1 MFVSLLSLS
10 NIAVN
15 NMARQIRKKSGTG
28 IYHVMLRGIN
38 RQDVFEDDED
48 YVQMTSILRGQS
60 ERYDEKGL
68 RLSPFCTFYAYC
80 LMSNHLHLL
89 IQERED
95 KISDIVKRIGVT
107 YAHYF
112 NKKYERTGHL
122 FQDRFRSEPVDDIGY
137 FVTLL
142 RYIHQN
148 PLKARII
155 ENINDYLWSSWK
167 EYSSENCPASFCS
180 TRAVFARIGQ
190 KDLLELINTPLEDD
204 GQILDI
210 DTDGNKS
217 VSDSDVKAFLQMSQ
231 GIANPLMV
239 QSLEKTRRSEVLRY
253 ALSYG
258 AGVRQLSRLTGVSFG
273 VVQKLTK

>member
-1 MFVSLLSLS
+1 
-10 NIAVN
+10 
-15 NMARQIRKKSGTG
+15 MARQIRKKSGTG

-38 RQDVFEDDED
+38 RQDIFEDDED
-48 YVQMTSILRGQS
+48 YLQMTSILRGQS

-68 RLSPFCTFYAYC
+68 RLPPFCTFYAYC

-95 KISDIVKRIGVT
+95 NISDIVKRIGVT

-112 NKKYERTGHL
+112 NKKYERNGHL

-137 FVTLL
+137 FITLL

-148 PLKARII
+148 PLKAGVI
-155 ENINDYLWSSWK
+155 ENINDYPWSSWK
-167 EYSSENCPASFCS
+167 EYASDNCPTLLCS
-180 TRAVFARIGQ
+180 TRVVFARINQ
-190 KDLLELINTPLEDD
+190 TDLEELVNTPLEDD
-204 GQILDI
+204 GKILDI
-210 DTDGNKS
+210 DTDGYKS
-217 VSDSDVKAFLQMSQ
+217 ISDGDVKAFLQMSQ
-231 GIANPLMV
+231 GIANPLVV
-239 QSLEKTRRSEVLRY
+239 QSLERTRRNEVLRY